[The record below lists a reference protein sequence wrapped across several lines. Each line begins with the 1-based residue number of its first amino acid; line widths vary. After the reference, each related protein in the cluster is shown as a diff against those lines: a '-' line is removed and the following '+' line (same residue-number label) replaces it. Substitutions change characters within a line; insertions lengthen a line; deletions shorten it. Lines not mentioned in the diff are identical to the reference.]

1 MTQLETLPF
10 KRGEPTANA
19 GLRASLKAPD
29 LQKRRRELLDRFER
43 EGDPD
48 IQLET
53 AFLEYMVHDF
63 DAGLATAQAA
73 YRGLRQ
79 QGRKRRA
86 ALAAAAVGRIY
97 FEGLNNQVA
106 ARGWFSRGRTLL
118 ADEGECVERGW
129 VELGLVGCSVTDV
142 GALATKA
149 AEAVKLARKFD
160 DLDLECK
167 ALADQGLALVTLGR
181 SAEGMELIDEAMA
194 ILNSGEVH
202 SFAAGQ
208 VACCT
213 LTACE
218 RIGDLARADAWLRVL
233 DEVCMSSSDQQA
245 PILFAHCQATYGSLL
260 CQVGRWGDAE
270 TALTLGLTAGRTG
283 FFLHRVMA
291 RASLADLR
299 VRQGRLREAEQLLAA
314 CGDRWEA
321 IPTRAK
327 LHYVRLEFE
336 HAVSSVKQALRQI
349 GEDHVRAVPLL
360 ALLANAEIARG
371 DLDAARRAAETAE
384 RLAHETLS
392 PGLIGEAALAM
403 GNALA
408 AAGNVSGAGAAIE
421 EGLRAV
427 APIEQV
433 LIKGALHLALARLL
447 ADSDAPVA
455 ITEARAALA
464 IYERLDAPEAEVCAT
479 LLRRLG
485 AKVSYSPRPAADPLA
500 PLSRRER
507 EVVDLIG
514 QGLTNSQISEKLFIS
529 PKTAEHHVSNI
540 LGKLALRSRFEVAA
554 VTTALPA

>member
-1 MTQLETLPF
+1 MTHDETLPF
-10 KRGEPTANA
+10 KRGEPTATA

-29 LQKRRRELLDRFER
+29 LQKRRRDLLDRFDR

-48 IQLET
+48 LQLEV

-63 DAGLATAQAA
+63 DAALATAQAA

-79 QGRKRRA
+79 LGRKRRA

-106 ARGWFSRGRTLL
+106 ARGWFSRGRTML

-129 VELGLVGCSVTDV
+129 VDLGLVGCSVTDV
-142 GALATKA
+142 GALAIKA

-181 SAEGMELIDEAMA
+181 GAEGMELIDEAMA
-194 ILNSGEVH
+194 ILNGGEVH

-233 DEVCMSSSDQQA
+233 DEAGISPQA

-260 CQVGRWGDAE
+260 CQVGRWDDAE
-270 TALTLGLTAGRTG
+270 TALTLSLTAGRNG
-283 FFLHRVMA
+283 FFLQRVMS

-327 LHYVRLEFE
+327 LHYVRGEFE

-371 DLDAARRAAETAE
+371 DVDAAHRAAESAE
-384 RLAHETLS
+384 RLARETRS
-392 PGLIGEAALAM
+392 PALIGEAALAL
-403 GNALA
+403 GNVLA
-408 AAGNVSGAGAAIE
+408 AAGNMGGAGAAIE
-421 EGLRAV
+421 EGLRAA

-447 ADSDAPVA
+447 ADSDSPMAV
-455 ITEARAALA
+455 TEARAALA

-485 AKVSYSPRPAADPLA
+485 AKVSYSPRPPADPLA
-500 PLSRRER
+500 RLSRRER
-507 EVVDLIG
+507 EIVDLIG
-514 QGLTNSQISEKLFIS
+514 QGLTNAQIGDKLFIS

-554 VTTALPA
+554 ITTAVPT

>member
-1 MTQLETLPF
+1 MTRPVKTSI
-10 KRGEPTANA
+10 KADEPAATA

-29 LQKRRRELLDRFER
+29 LQKRRSELLDRFQR

-48 IQLET
+48 LQLEA
-53 AFLEYMVHDF
+53 AFVEYLVHDF
-63 DAGLATAQAA
+63 EAALATAQAA
-73 YRGLRQ
+73 YRGLRK

-97 FEGLNNQVA
+97 FEGMDNQVA
-106 ARGWFSRGRTLL
+106 ARGWFSRGRTML
-118 ADEGECVERGW
+118 AEEGECVERGW

-142 GALATKA
+142 GALATRA
-149 AEAVKLARKFD
+149 ADAVRLARKFD
-160 DLDLECK
+160 DLDLEAK

-218 RIGDLARADAWLRVL
+218 RIGDLARADSWLRVL
-233 DEVCMSSSDQQA
+233 NEVGISPGDQQT

-260 CQVGRWGDAE
+260 CQVGRWGEAE
-270 TALTLGLTAGRTG
+270 TALTLGLAAGRNG

-299 VRQGRLREAEQLLAA
+299 LRQGRLREAEQLLAA

-327 LHYVRLEFE
+327 LHYVRGEFE

-349 GEDHVRAVPLL
+349 GEDRVRAVPLL
-360 ALLANAEIARG
+360 ALLANAEIGRS
-371 DLDAARRAAETAE
+371 DLDAARRAAESAD
-384 RLAHETLS
+384 RLARETRS
-392 PGLIGEAALAM
+392 PGLIGEAALAR
-403 GNALA
+403 GNTLA
-408 AAGNVSGAGAAIE
+408 AAGDISGGRAALEAG
-421 EGLRAV
+421 LKAV
-427 APIEQV
+427 EPIEQV
-433 LIKGALHLALARLL
+433 LVKAALHLALARLL

-455 ITEARAALA
+455 IAEARAALA

-485 AKVSYSPRPAADPLA
+485 ARVSYSPRPPADPLA
-500 PLSRRER
+500 NLSRRER
-507 EVVDLIG
+507 EIVDLIG
-514 QGLTNSQISEKLFIS
+514 QGLTNAQIGEKLFIS

-540 LGKLALRSRFEVAA
+540 LGKLSLRSRFEVAA
-554 VTTALPA
+554 IATAMRA